1 MTVGHGI
8 SHKHTKYTKYA
19 GHAYLLQH
27 RYYKD
32 FMYRNADCP

>member
-19 GHAYLLQH
+19 GQH
-27 RYYKD
+27 IYILKHKP
-32 FMYRNADCP
+32 FINTV